1 MKLRQS
7 LRARLRLRLRL
18 SGAKHSFSGFGMLK
32 KQREGFNMDKFCE
45 NIFWETIDNLKEKGA
60 SSIVILPVEKLVS

>member
-1 MKLRQS
+1 MLPAAESPTVIS
-7 LRARLRLRLRL
+7 LA
-18 SGAKHSFSGFGMLK
+18 
-32 KQREGFNMDKFCE
+32 DKNKIAIHALCKE